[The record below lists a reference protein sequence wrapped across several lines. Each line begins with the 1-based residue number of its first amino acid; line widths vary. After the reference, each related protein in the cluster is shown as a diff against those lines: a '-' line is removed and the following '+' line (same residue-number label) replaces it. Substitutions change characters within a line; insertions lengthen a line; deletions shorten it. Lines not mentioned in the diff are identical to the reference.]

1 MSDDLCDALA
11 ITTRRHCNS
20 YATSTLRQSRVC
32 WLIVYWR
39 WTKVLEYVIGECLGR
54 VIGKTVTRKFRS
66 YLTQATG
73 PLSGSEAAVHE
84 ARSRLGDTDTCC
96 ILLVDAE
103 NAFNTVNRKVALQS
117 VQASCPIVSKFT
129 MNFFRP
135 RNRHFLGR
143 TYLSG
148 EEGIAQGDP
157 FAIIFYGLSVLP
169 LTYFH
174 GTKCKTGW
182 FADDSYGGGKLSD
195 VKA

>member
-1 MSDDLCDALA
+1 M
-11 ITTRRHCNS
+11 
-20 YATSTLRQSRVC
+20 
-32 WLIVYWR
+32 
-39 WTKVLEYVIGECLGR
+39 
-54 VIGKTVTRKFRS
+54 TRKFRS

-117 VQASCPIVSKFT
+117 VQVSYPIVSKFT
-129 MNFFRP
+129 MNFFRS

-143 TYLSG
+143 TDLFG
-148 EEGIAQGDP
+148 EEGVAQGDP

-169 LTYFH
+169 LTYFL
-174 GTKCKTGW
+174 
-182 FADDSYGGGKLSD
+182 DLLI
-195 VKA
+195 VKEELKPAAALCLLTQVLRLQLTATSTWAVCLAPRSSVTSFVRTWLQSFIT